1 MKMVIA
7 SIQKCLQIFGWIN
20 FIDCN
25 HLTSKWSSSFRWQS
39 TTKLL
44 RYKVSEKGIFYIEDL
59 IREIYVENKDLSLN
73 KLTQLGLLLKT
84 YICQTKRIEEEEMF
98 RDISD
103 RAKKYG
109 GVETD
114 FIKEV
119 LNSLTMRDFIAPNP
133 QYDPRIAIRIHQKDR
148 N

>member
-1 MKMVIA
+1 MA
-7 SIQKCLQIFGWIN
+7 SRTIGKLYPIPL
-20 FIDCN
+20 DDYP
-25 HLTSKWSSSFRWQS
+25 
-39 TTKLL
+39 KLL

-59 IREIYVENKDLSLN
+59 IREIYVEHKELSLN

-84 YICQTKRIEEEEMF
+84 YICQTKRIDEEAMF

-133 QYDPRIAIRIHQKDR
+133 QYDPRVAIRIHQKDR